1 METPLLR
8 TGFRRAIA
16 TSHAPSKRR
25 ALTQQQRRWL
35 ATPTE
40 SSSSTTQEPIRAAS
54 PIRFTKNRNQF
65 ARDGSNDRPRS
76 RSQILPNSD
85 PSTSSGGRNTNALLL
100 RRIRI
105 LPASPSYFTATPRY
119 TDDLLSLAA
128 LLRKHQLLPQVPAS
142 NAPRVAWK
150 TYQQYKSE
158 VDEPVRITRYNRLL
172 ELVKRLN
179 YIHPALMPA
188 EVSTALDRFKRTLQP
203 FLNKPKPILIDSYGR
218 ARAAGRRKSSNA
230 SVYVVEGDGQCM
242 VNGRSLSEY
251 FGRLHDRESAV
262 WALKATERLHRYN
275 VWATVQGGGTTGQ
288 AEALMLGCAKALMAH
303 EPGLKPA
310 LRRGM
315 SFLMVAED
323 LRGWVLMNCSQLDVS
338 PATQGRWRGRSRA
351 SSRRARCRLGSSVNH
366 RTVYRNLYYHIPKI
380 VVSHTVRHEAVLV
393 RSRVN
398 PTHTLGKRS
407 KASPGHSC
415 ASAVPP
421 PHPPHPNAVNLPNHP
436 IAPSCSFTNTRLR
449 SSLRTLTTHSNF
461 FGLMLNPSV

>member
-1 METPLLR
+1 METPLIR

-16 TSHAPSKRR
+16 TSYAPSKRR
-25 ALTQQQRRWL
+25 VLTCQQRRWL

-40 SSSSTTQEPIRAAS
+40 SPSREPIRAAS
-54 PIRFTKNRNQF
+54 PIRFTSNRNQF
-65 ARDGSNDRPRS
+65 SRDGGRPRS
-76 RSQILPNSD
+76 RSQILPSSD
-85 PSTSSGGRNTNALLL
+85 PTGSGRNNALLL

-179 YIHPALMPA
+179 YIHPALMPE
-188 EVSTALDRFKRTLQP
+188 EVTTALDRFKRTLQP
-203 FLNKPKPILIDSYGR
+203 FLNKPKPILIDQYGR

-262 WALKATERLHRYN
+262 WALKATERLDKYN

-315 SFLMVAED
+315 FLLSKPESVERQNAN
-323 LRGWVLMNCSQLDVS
+323 VCVQLAVS
-338 PATQGRWRGRSRA
+338 PAIRGRWRGRSLA
-351 SSRRARCRLGSSVNH
+351 SSRRARCPPGSSVKLPAFFG
-366 RTVYRNLYYHIPKI
+366 RPCTQLVS
-380 VVSHTVRHEAVLV
+380 SHTQFVAHSKSAAVTGWLIL
-393 RSRVN
+393 S
-398 PTHTLGKRS
+398 S
-407 KASPGHSC
+407 Q
-415 ASAVPP
+415 
-421 PHPPHPNAVNLPNHP
+421 
-436 IAPSCSFTNTRLR
+436 RLR
-449 SSLRTLTTHSNF
+449 RRAVATAILI
-461 FGLMLNPSV
+461 

>member
-1 METPLLR
+1 ML
-8 TGFRRAIA
+8 
-16 TSHAPSKRR
+16 PSSD
-25 ALTQQQRRWL
+25 
-35 ATPTE
+35 PTD
-40 SSSSTTQEPIRAAS
+40 S
-54 PIRFTKNRNQF
+54 NRN
-65 ARDGSNDRPRS
+65 N
-76 RSQILPNSD
+76 
-85 PSTSSGGRNTNALLL
+85 NALLL

-179 YIHPALMPA
+179 YIHPALMPE
-188 EVSTALDRFKRTLQP
+188 EVTTALDRFKRTLQP
-203 FLNKPKPILIDSYGR
+203 FLNKPKPIIIDEYGR

-242 VNGRSLSEY
+242 VNGHSLSEY

-262 WALKATERLHRYN
+262 WALKATERLDKYN

-315 SFLMVAED
+315 LMLCDCVRRWEA
-323 LRGWVLMNCSQLDVS
+323 NQCSQPAAS
-338 PATQGRWRGRSRA
+338 PATRERWRGRSLA
-351 SSRRARCRLGSSVNH
+351 SSRRARCLPGSSVKALVCPAVMY
-366 RTVYRNLYYHIPKI
+366 RTCIIRPFPFMRPDHKTHSHPIVYG
-380 VVSHTVRHEAVLV
+380 SCD
-393 RSRVN
+393 
-398 PTHTLGKRS
+398 PTHDARW
-407 KASPGHSC
+407 H
-415 ASAVPP
+415 
-421 PHPPHPNAVNLPNHP
+421 
-436 IAPSCSFTNTRLR
+436 
-449 SSLRTLTTHSNF
+449 
-461 FGLMLNPSV
+461 